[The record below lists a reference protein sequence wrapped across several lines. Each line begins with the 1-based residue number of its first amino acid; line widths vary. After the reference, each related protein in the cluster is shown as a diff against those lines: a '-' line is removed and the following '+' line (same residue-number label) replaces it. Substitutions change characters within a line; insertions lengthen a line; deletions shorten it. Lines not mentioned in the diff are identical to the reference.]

1 MKKIASL
8 KSAQLSFEKVTTQ
21 SQKMKKSVLG
31 SRDGFAS
38 GSVARRD
45 QADKKSIDL
54 SSLQIQT
61 KNPFRNNSVTKEK
74 YPGMWYVFWKK
85 VFSQLVLIV
94 SV

>member
-1 MKKIASL
+1 VKKIASL

-45 QADKKSIDL
+45 QAL
-54 SSLQIQT
+54 T
-61 KNPFRNNSVTKEK
+61 KNP
-74 YPGMWYVFWKK
+74 
-85 VFSQLVLIV
+85 LI
-94 SV
+94 SPHYRYRQKIHFGTIA